1 MEFNSTT
8 TSLAVIL
15 CVIIFFGL
23 IIALFMFLI
32 NDNIKRLNYRAR
44 HIDDALDTIMLF
56 MKISIIAQ
64 SGINPSIIILKYEKN
79 GYHNLEKIVKEE
91 MEKNHREAKYD
102 KFNISTTD
110 PFTGGKDS

>member
-8 TSLAVIL
+8 SLTTIL

-44 HIDDALDTIMLF
+44 HIDEALDDIMLF
-56 MKISIIAQ
+56 MKISIMLQ
-64 SGINPSIIILKYEKN
+64 SGINPSTIILKYEKN

-91 MEKNHREAKYD
+91 MEKNYRETK
-102 KFNISTTD
+102 
-110 PFTGGKDS
+110 